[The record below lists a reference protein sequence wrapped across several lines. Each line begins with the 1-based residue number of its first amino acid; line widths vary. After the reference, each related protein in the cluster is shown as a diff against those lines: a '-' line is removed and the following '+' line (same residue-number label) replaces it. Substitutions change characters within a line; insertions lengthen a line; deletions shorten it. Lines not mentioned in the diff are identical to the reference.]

1 MKKIINE
8 YCDEGYN
15 SRRNVNQEKFQ
26 STGFLF
32 FPLQVLSVVLLVED
46 LLLAGLVFWLSVIL
60 HRSS

>member
-1 MKKIINE
+1 MKDII
-8 YCDEGYN
+8 
-15 SRRNVNQEKFQ
+15 QEEMSTKKKFQ